1 MSWQDALQQS
11 CGREFRIGEIMLE
24 ELYIE
29 NLAVIEKACISFR
42 NAFHV
47 FTGETGAGKSILIHG
62 IQAVLGQRVSK
73 DWVRTGCDKAM
84 VTALFTNLSDEVVE
98 LLSGMA
104 VSVEERQVTLSRE
117 IRADGGSIGRINGK
131 TASVSALREIGML
144 LISIHGQHDNQ
155 ILLAPEHHLQVL
167 DEFGNDASHLTA
179 YQNVFRELQAT
190 ARELGKLKKEEQQR
204 KQRTALLKKQIS
216 EIGALN
222 PKEGE
227 EEELETALMQAEN
240 AERIMSGLG
249 GAAGILGGDTEESAV
264 EQLRMAMQLLREI
277 EDVYPDTDEL
287 TERLKAAV
295 IEVQDIAEELAGM
308 AEDIILDEEHT
319 QKLRSRYH
327 DINTVKKQ
335 FFCDFDELLQLY
347 KDAQKEMSGM
357 QEDDDRISELEAKKS
372 ALLAEVTEKANALSA
387 YREVSGQRF
396 VERVSEELR
405 FLDMPNVV
413 LTVQQEKG
421 KLTIQGRDSVT
432 FLISANKG
440 EAPKP
445 ISKIASG
452 GELSRIMLALKSVI
466 ADRDSIPTLIFDEI
480 DTGVSGKAAQKIG
493 IKLREISRSRQVL
506 CVTHLSQIAVMADTH
521 YMIEKHD
528 EDDRTV
534 TQVHLLDFDGR
545 VEEIARIMG
554 GENPSE
560 LMRENAREELK
571 RVAES

>member
-1 MSWQDALQQS
+1 
-11 CGREFRIGEIMLE
+11 MLE

-73 DWVRTGCDKAM
+73 DWVRTGCERAT
-84 VTALFTNLSDEVVE
+84 VTALFCDLSDEVME
-98 LLSGMA
+98 LLAEMA
-104 VSVEERQVTLSRE
+104 VSCDERQVTLTRE

-131 TASVSALREIGML
+131 TASVSALREIGTL

-155 ILLAPEHHLQVL
+155 ILLASEHHLQVL
-167 DEFGNDASHLTA
+167 DEFGGNPTFLTA
-179 YQNVFRELQAT
+179 YQKSFRQLQMI
-190 ARELGKLKKEEQQR
+190 ARELGKLKREEQYR
-204 KQRTALLKKQIS
+204 KQRAALLQKQIQ

-222 PKEGE
+222 PKQGE
-227 EEELETALMQAEN
+227 EDALETALIQAEN
-240 AERIMSGLG
+240 AERIVTSLST
-249 GAAGILGGDTEESAV
+249 AAGILNGEGDDSTV
-264 EQLRMAMQLLREI
+264 EQLHAAMQLLREI
-277 EDVYPDTDEL
+277 EDAFSGTEEL

-295 IEVQDIAEELAGM
+295 IEIKDIAEDLQHM
-308 AEDIILDEEHT
+308 ANGVSLDEARA
-319 QKLRSRYH
+319 QKLRQRYH
-327 DINTVKKQ
+327 AIAQVKKQ
-335 FFCDFDELLQLY
+335 FFCDFDELMTLY
-347 KDAQKEMSGM
+347 DSAKAEMETM
-357 QEDDDRISELEAKKS
+357 QEDDDRIAELEAQKQE
-372 ALLAEVTEKANALSA
+372 LLADVTEKARALSE
-387 YREVSGQRF
+387 YRAETGARF

-421 KLTIQGRDSVT
+421 KLTIQGRDTVT

-440 EAPKP
+440 ELPKA

-521 YMIEKHD
+521 YMIEKHT
-528 EDDRTV
+528 ENDRTV
-534 TQVHLLDFDGR
+534 TQVHLLDIDGR

-554 GENPSE
+554 GENPSS
-560 LMRENAREELK
+560 LMLENAREELK
-571 RVAES
+571 RVAEQDNT

>member
-1 MSWQDALQQS
+1 
-11 CGREFRIGEIMLE
+11 MLE

-73 DWVRTGCDKAM
+73 DWVRTGCQRAT
-84 VTALFTNLSDEVVE
+84 VTALFTNLQEDVIKLIENMG
-98 LLSGMA
+98 LSC
-104 VSVEERQVTLSRE
+104 EERQITLTRE

-131 TASVSALREIGML
+131 TASVSALREIGTL

-155 ILLAPEHHLQVL
+155 ILLNPEHHLQVL
-167 DEFGNDASHLTA
+167 DEFGGDASFLQA
-179 YQNVFRELQAT
+179 YQDSFRELQSV
-190 ARELGKLKKEEQQR
+190 ARELGKLKREEQNR
-204 KQRTALLKKQIS
+204 KQRTAILQKQIS

-222 PKEGE
+222 PKPNE
-227 EEELETALMQAEN
+227 EEDLENALMQAEN
-240 AERIMSGLG
+240 SEQIISGLSNASG
-249 GAAGILGGDTEESAV
+249 FLSADEGVADLV
-264 EQLRMAMQLLREI
+264 ENAMQQLRDI
-277 EDVYPDTDEL
+277 EDVYPHTSELMERLNAVLIEVKDIADEL
-287 TERLKAAV
+287 S
-295 IEVQDIAEELAGM
+295 GM
-308 AEDIILDEEHT
+308 ADSINLDEE
-319 QKLRSRYH
+319 KLQNMRNRYH
-327 DINTVKKQ
+327 AIRVAEKQ
-335 FFCDFDELLQLY
+335 FFCDFEQLLSMYENAQTELDSMHSDSERIQTLQ
-347 KDAQKEMSGM
+347 AQKEH
-357 QEDDDRISELEAKKS
+357 
-372 ALLAEVTEKANALSA
+372 LLNDVTEKAHELSN
-387 YREVSGQRF
+387 YREQTAQKF
-396 VERVSEELR
+396 VERVTEELR

-413 LTVQQEKG
+413 LSVAQEKG
-421 KLTIQGRDSVT
+421 KLTIQGMDSVT

-440 EAPKP
+440 ETPKP

-528 EDDRTV
+528 ENNRTV
-534 TQVHLLDFDGR
+534 TNVHLLDFDGR
-545 VEEIARIMG
+545 VQEIARIMG
-554 GENPSE
+554 GENPSD
-560 LMRENAREELK
+560 LMLENARMELK
-571 RVAES
+571 KVAESEVNTNGIS

>member
-1 MSWQDALQQS
+1 
-11 CGREFRIGEIMLE
+11 MLE

-29 NLAVIEKACISFR
+29 NLAVIERACISFR

-73 DWVRTGCDKAM
+73 DWVRTGCDRAV
-84 VTALFTNLSDEVVE
+84 VTALFTSLSDEVIHTLSE
-98 LLSGMA
+98 LSIDC
-104 VSVEERQVTLSRE
+104 EERQVTLTRE

-131 TASVSALREIGML
+131 TASVTALREIGML

-167 DEFGNDASHLTA
+167 DEFGGDDSHLSA
-179 YQNVFRELQAT
+179 YQDSFRKLQNT
-190 ARELGKLKKEEQQR
+190 ARELGKCKRDEQER
-204 KQRTALLKKQIS
+204 RHRAILLQKQIQ
-216 EIGALN
+216 EIGALQ
-222 PKEGE
+222 PKPGE
-227 EEELETALMQAEN
+227 EEELENALIQAEN
-240 AERIMSGLG
+240 AERILFSLG
-249 GAAGILGGDTEESAV
+249 TAAGILYNENDDCIV
-264 EQLRMAMQLLREI
+264 EMLHNSMQQLSDI
-277 EDVYPDTDEL
+277 EDVFQGLDEL
-287 TERLKAAV
+287 SERLKTV
-295 IEVQDIAEELAGM
+295 QIEIKDIAEDLQRFS
-308 AEDIILDEEHT
+308 DSVILDEAKA
-319 QKLRSRYH
+319 QKLRQRYH
-327 DINTVKKQ
+327 AISQVKKQ
-335 FFCDFDELLQLY
+335 FYCDFDGLIKLY
-347 KDAQKEMSGM
+347 EDAKQEMSSM
-357 QEDDDRISELEAKKS
+357 QMDSDRIAELEAQKK
-372 ALLAEVTEKANALSA
+372 ALLADVTEKAKALSD
-387 YREVSGQRF
+387 YREETGRRF

-413 LTVQQEKG
+413 LTVQQERG
-421 KLTIQGRDSVT
+421 KLTIQGMDSVT

-440 EAPKP
+440 ELPKP

-466 ADRDSIPTLIFDEI
+466 ADRDNIPTLIFDEI

-521 YMIEKHD
+521 YMIEKHT

-534 TQVHLLDFDGR
+534 TKVHLLDFDGR
-545 VEEIARIMG
+545 VAEIARIMG

-560 LMRENAREELK
+560 LMLENAREELR
-571 RVAES
+571 RVSENKE

>member
-1 MSWQDALQQS
+1 
-11 CGREFRIGEIMLE
+11 MLE

-29 NLAVIEKACISFR
+29 NLAVIEKACIDFG

-73 DWVRTGCDKAM
+73 DWVRTGCEKAT
-84 VTALFTNLSDEVVE
+84 VTALFTELSDEVME
-98 LLSGMA
+98 LLNGM
-104 VSVEERQVTLSRE
+104 SVDTEERQVTLTRE

-131 TASVSALREIGML
+131 TASVTSLREIGTL

-167 DEFGNDASHLTA
+167 DEFGGDPSFLTS
-179 YQNVFRELQAT
+179 YQEAFRELQMT
-190 ARELGKLKKEEQQR
+190 ARELGKLKKEDQQR
-204 KQRTALLKKQIS
+204 KQRTAILQKQIT

-227 EEELETALMQAEN
+227 EEALESALMQAEN
-240 AERIMSGLG
+240 AERILG
-249 GAAGILGGDTEESAV
+249 GLSGASGILGGDEESV
-264 EQLRMAMQLLREI
+264 TDLIRESMRQLQEI
-277 EDVYPDTDEL
+277 EDVYPETDEIM
-287 TERLKAAV
+287 ERLNAAL
-295 IEVQDIAEELAGM
+295 IEVKDIAEELSGM
-308 AEDIILDEEHT
+308 AENVVVDEERT

-327 DINTVKKQ
+327 AISVAKKQ
-335 FFCDFDELLQLY
+335 FFCDFDELRKLY
-347 KDAQKEMSGM
+347 ADAQEEMNTM
-357 QEDDDRISELEAKKS
+357 QEDDDRITALETRKSELLS
-372 ALLAEVTEKANALSA
+372 EVTEKAKALSD
-387 YREVSGQRF
+387 YREEAGKRF
-396 VERVSEELR
+396 VERVTEELR

-413 LTVQQEKG
+413 LTVEQEKG
-421 KLTIQGRDSVT
+421 KLTILGRDTVT

-440 EAPKP
+440 ETPRP

-521 YMIEKHD
+521 FMIEKHD
-528 EDDRTV
+528 ENDRTV
-534 TQVHLLDFDGR
+534 TQVHLLDFEGR
-545 VEEIARIMG
+545 AEEIARIMG

-560 LMRENAREELK
+560 LMRENAREELRK
-571 RVAES
+571 VLS

>member
-1 MSWQDALQQS
+1 
-11 CGREFRIGEIMLE
+11 MLE

-42 NAFHV
+42 SAFHV

-73 DWVRTGCDKAM
+73 DWVRTGCERAS
-84 VTALFTNLSDEVVE
+84 VTALFTELSAEVLE
-98 LLSGMA
+98 LLAEMGISC
-104 VSVEERQVTLSRE
+104 EERQITLTRE

-131 TASVSALREIGML
+131 TASVASLREIGMQ

-167 DEFGNDASHLTA
+167 DEFGGNPTFLTA
-179 YQNVFRELQAT
+179 YQKSFRQLQSI
-190 ARELGKLKKEEQQR
+190 ARELGKLKREEQYRRQR
-204 KQRTALLKKQIS
+204 IAALQRQIS
-216 EIGALN
+216 EIGALA

-227 EEELETALMQAEN
+227 EDALEEALMQAEN
-240 AERIMSGLG
+240 AERILGSLTGAASLLDSDG
-249 GAAGILGGDTEESAV
+249 GAVDLLQSAAG
-264 EQLRMAMQLLREI
+264 QLREI
-277 EDVYPDTDEL
+277 EDAFPQAEAY
-287 TERLKAAV
+287 TERLQAAV
-295 IEVQDIAEELAGM
+295 IELRDIAQDLERLSDGVN
-308 AEDIILDEEHT
+308 LDENHF
-319 QKLRSRYH
+319 QRLRQRYH
-327 DINTVKKQ
+327 AIGQVKKQ
-335 FFCDFDELLQLY
+335 FYCDFDGLLKLY
-347 KDAQKEMSGM
+347 EDARAEMETIGE
-357 QEDDDRISELEAKKS
+357 EDQRIAELEEQKQ
-372 ALLAEVTEKANALSA
+372 ALLADVTEKARALSA
-387 YREVSGQRF
+387 YREETGQRF

-421 KLTIQGRDSVT
+421 KLTIQGRDNVS

-440 EAPKP
+440 ETPKP
-445 ISKIASG
+445 ISRIASG

-521 YMIEKHD
+521 YMIEKHT
-528 EDDRTV
+528 EHERTV

-554 GENPSE
+554 GENPSA
-560 LMRENAREELK
+560 LMLENAREELR
-571 RVAES
+571 RVAAS

>member
-1 MSWQDALQQS
+1 
-11 CGREFRIGEIMLE
+11 MLE

-42 NAFHV
+42 SAFHV

-73 DWVRTGCDKAM
+73 DWVRTGCDKAS
-84 VTALFTNLSDEVVE
+84 VTALFTGLSDDVID
-98 LLSGMA
+98 LLTEMA
-104 VSVEERQVTLSRE
+104 IDCDERQVTLTRE

-167 DEFGNDASHLTA
+167 DEFGGDPTFLEQ
-179 YQNVFRELQAT
+179 YQKSFRQLQT
-190 ARELGKLKKEEQQR
+190 IARELGKLKKEEQYRQQR
-204 KQRTALLKKQIS
+204 SALLQKQIT
-216 EIGALN
+216 EIGTLN
-222 PKEGE
+222 PKPGE
-227 EEELETALMQAEN
+227 EDELENALMQAEN
-240 AERIMSGLG
+240 AERIIAGLG
-249 GAAGILGGDTEESAV
+249 GAAGMLAAEEGIAD
-264 EQLRMAMQLLREI
+264 QLEGVMQLLDDI

-287 TERLKAAV
+287 RERLKAAV
-295 IEVQDIAEELAGM
+295 IEVKDIAEELSGR
-308 AEDIILDEEHT
+308 AEDVNIDEEKA
-319 QKLRSRYH
+319 QKLRARYH
-327 DINTVKKQ
+327 AINTVKKQ
-335 FFCDFDELLQLY
+335 FFCDFDELLALY
-347 KDAQKEMSGM
+347 ENAKAEMDSM
-357 QEDDDRISELEAKKS
+357 QGEDDRIAELEAQK
-372 ALLAEVTEKANALSA
+372 AQLLNDVTEKAHALSA
-387 YREVSGQRF
+387 YREETAERF

-413 LTVQQEKG
+413 LSVQHDKG
-421 KLTIQGRDSVT
+421 KLTIQGMDTVT

-440 EAPKP
+440 EIPKP

-480 DTGVSGKAAQKIG
+480 DTGVSGRAAQKIG

-506 CVTHLSQIAVMADTH
+506 CVTHLSQIAVMADTQF
-521 YMIEKHD
+521 MIEKHD
-528 EDDRTV
+528 ENDRTV
-534 TQVHLLDFDGR
+534 TQVHLLDFEGR
-545 VEEIARIMG
+545 VQEIARIMG

-560 LMRENAREELK
+560 LMLRNAREELM
-571 RVAES
+571 RVQEGT

>member
-1 MSWQDALQQS
+1 
-11 CGREFRIGEIMLE
+11 MLE

-42 NAFHV
+42 DAFHV

-73 DWVRTGCDKAM
+73 DWVRTGCDRAS
-84 VTALFTNLSDEVVE
+84 VTALFTNLSEEAME
-98 LLSGMA
+98 LLAEMA
-104 VSVEERQVTLSRE
+104 VACDERQVTLTRE

-131 TASVSALREIGML
+131 TASVSALREIGTL

-155 ILLAPEHHLQVL
+155 ILLSPEHHLQVL
-167 DEFGNDASHLTA
+167 DEFGGNPTFLTA
-179 YQNVFRELQAT
+179 YQKSFRQLQT
-190 ARELGKLKKEEQQR
+190 IARELGKLKREEQYRRQRALLLR
-204 KQRTALLKKQIS
+204 KQIQ
-216 EIGALN
+216 EIGALQ
-222 PKEGE
+222 PKPGE
-227 EEELETALMQAEN
+227 EEKLENALMQAEN
-240 AERIMSGLG
+240 AERILSGLNN
-249 GAAGILGGDTEESAV
+249 AAGILNGEGEDCVV
-264 EQLRMAMQLLREI
+264 EMLQASMQQLREI
-277 EDVYPDTDEL
+277 EDAYSGTDEL
-287 TERLKAAV
+287 MERLKAAV
-295 IEVQDIAEELAGM
+295 IEIKDISEDLQHM
-308 AEDIILDEEHT
+308 ADGVSLDEARA
-319 QKLRSRYH
+319 QKLRQRYNA
-327 DINTVKKQ
+327 ISQVKKQ
-335 FFCDFDELLQLY
+335 FFCDFDELLKLY
-347 KDAQKEMSGM
+347 DSAVSEMENM
-357 QEDDDRISELEAKKS
+357 QEDDDRISALEEQKQE
-372 ALLAEVTEKANALSA
+372 LLADVTEKARALSD
-387 YREVSGQRF
+387 YREETGTRF

-421 KLTIQGRDSVT
+421 KLTIQGRDTVT

-440 EAPKP
+440 ELPKP

-521 YMIEKHD
+521 YMIEKHT
-528 EDDRTV
+528 ENDRTV

-545 VEEIARIMG
+545 TEEIARIMG
-554 GENPSE
+554 GDNPSA
-560 LMRENAREELK
+560 LMLENAREELK
-571 RVAES
+571 RVAEGKN

>member
-1 MSWQDALQQS
+1 
-11 CGREFRIGEIMLE
+11 MLE

-29 NLAVIEKACISFR
+29 NLAVIERACISFR

-73 DWVRTGCDKAM
+73 DWVRTGCDRAS
-84 VTALFTNLSDEVVE
+84 VTALFTDLSDEVME
-98 LLSGMA
+98 LLAEMA
-104 VSVEERQVTLSRE
+104 VSCDERQVTLTRE

-131 TASVSALREIGML
+131 TASVSSLREIGTL

-167 DEFGNDASHLTA
+167 DEFGGNPTFLTA
-179 YQNVFRELQAT
+179 YQKSFRQLQNI
-190 ARELGKLKKEEQQR
+190 ARELGKLRREEQYR
-204 KQRTALLKKQIS
+204 KQRAALLQKQIQ
-216 EIGALN
+216 EIGALQ
-222 PKEGE
+222 PKPNE
-227 EEELETALMQAEN
+227 EDELENALMQAEN
-240 AERIMSGLG
+240 AERIMNGLST
-249 GAAGILGGDTEESAV
+249 AAGILYGEESVVEMLHASMQQLRDIEDAYSGTEE
-264 EQLRMAMQLLREI
+264 LM
-277 EDVYPDTDEL
+277 
-287 TERLKAAV
+287 ERLKAAV
-295 IEVQDIAEELAGM
+295 IEIKDISEDLQRM
-308 AEDIILDEEHT
+308 ADSVSLDEAKA
-319 QKLRSRYH
+319 QKLRQRYH
-327 DINTVKKQ
+327 AIAQVKKQ
-335 FFCDFDELLQLY
+335 FFCDFDELLTIY
-347 KDAQKEMSGM
+347 DSAVAEMETM
-357 QEDDDRISELEAKKS
+357 QEDDDRINELEAQKKE
-372 ALLAEVTEKANALSA
+372 LLADVTEKAHALSA
-387 YREVSGQRF
+387 YREETGSRF

-421 KLTIQGRDSVT
+421 KLTIQGMDNVS

-440 EAPKP
+440 ETPKP
-445 ISKIASG
+445 IAKIASG

-521 YMIEKHD
+521 YMIEKHT
-528 EDDRTV
+528 ENDRTV
-534 TQVHLLDFDGR
+534 TQVHLLDENGR

-560 LMRENAREELK
+560 LMLQNAREELH
-571 RVAES
+571 RVAMQ

>member
-1 MSWQDALQQS
+1 
-11 CGREFRIGEIMLE
+11 MLE

-29 NLAVIEKACISFR
+29 NLAVIEKACIDFG

-73 DWVRTGCDKAM
+73 DWVRTGCEKAT
-84 VTALFTNLSDEVVE
+84 VTALFTELSDEVME
-98 LLSGMA
+98 LLNGM
-104 VSVEERQVTLSRE
+104 SVDTEERQVTLTRE

-131 TASVSALREIGML
+131 TASVTSLREIGTL

-167 DEFGNDASHLTA
+167 DEFGGDPSFLTS
-179 YQNVFRELQAT
+179 YQEAFRELQMT
-190 ARELGKLKKEEQQR
+190 ARELGKLKKEDQQR
-204 KQRTALLKKQIS
+204 KQRTAILQKQIT

-227 EEELETALMQAEN
+227 EEALESALMQAEN
-240 AERIMSGLG
+240 AERILG
-249 GAAGILGGDTEESAV
+249 GLSGASGILGGDEESV
-264 EQLRMAMQLLREI
+264 TDLIRESMRQLQEI
-277 EDVYPDTDEL
+277 EDVYPETDEIM
-287 TERLKAAV
+287 ERLNAAL
-295 IEVQDIAEELAGM
+295 IEVKDIAEELSGM
-308 AEDIILDEEHT
+308 AENVVVDEERT

-327 DINTVKKQ
+327 AISVAKKQ
-335 FFCDFDELLQLY
+335 FFCDFDELRKLY
-347 KDAQKEMSGM
+347 ADAQEEMNTM
-357 QEDDDRISELEAKKS
+357 QEDDDRITALETRKS
-372 ALLAEVTEKANALSA
+372 GLLSEVTEKAKALSD
-387 YREVSGQRF
+387 YREEAGKRF
-396 VERVSEELR
+396 VERVTEELR

-413 LTVQQEKG
+413 LTVEQEKG
-421 KLTIQGRDSVT
+421 KLTILGRDTVT

-440 EAPKP
+440 ETPRP

-521 YMIEKHD
+521 FMIEKHD
-528 EDDRTV
+528 ENDRTV
-534 TQVHLLDFDGR
+534 TQVHLLDFEGR
-545 VEEIARIMG
+545 AEEIARIMG

-560 LMRENAREELK
+560 LMRENAREELRK
-571 RVAES
+571 VLS

>member
-1 MSWQDALQQS
+1 
-11 CGREFRIGEIMLE
+11 MLE

-29 NLAVIEKACISFR
+29 NLAVIEKACIDFG

-73 DWVRTGCDKAM
+73 DWVRTGCEKAT
-84 VTALFTNLSDEVVE
+84 VTALFTELSDEVME
-98 LLSGMA
+98 LLNGM
-104 VSVEERQVTLSRE
+104 SVDTEERQVTLTRE

-131 TASVSALREIGML
+131 TASVTSLREIGTL

-167 DEFGNDASHLTA
+167 DEFGGDSSFLTS
-179 YQNVFRELQAT
+179 YQEAFRELQMT
-190 ARELGKLKKEEQQR
+190 ARELGKLKKEDQQR
-204 KQRTALLKKQIS
+204 KQRTAILQKQIT
-216 EIGALN
+216 ENGALN

-227 EEELETALMQAEN
+227 EEALESALMQAEN
-240 AERIMSGLG
+240 AERILG
-249 GAAGILGGDTEESAV
+249 GLSGASGILGGDEESV
-264 EQLRMAMQLLREI
+264 TDLIRESMRQLQEI
-277 EDVYPDTDEL
+277 EDVYPETDEIM
-287 TERLKAAV
+287 ERLNAAL
-295 IEVQDIAEELAGM
+295 IEVKDIAEELSGM
-308 AEDIILDEEHT
+308 AENVVVDEERT

-327 DINTVKKQ
+327 AISVAKKQ
-335 FFCDFDELLQLY
+335 FFCDFDELRKLY
-347 KDAQKEMSGM
+347 ADAQEEMNTM
-357 QEDDDRISELEAKKS
+357 QEDDDRITALETRKSELLS
-372 ALLAEVTEKANALSA
+372 EVTEKAKALSD
-387 YREVSGQRF
+387 YREEAGKRF
-396 VERVSEELR
+396 VERVTEELR

-413 LTVQQEKG
+413 LTVEQEKG
-421 KLTIQGRDSVT
+421 KLTILGRDTVT

-440 EAPKP
+440 ETPRP

-521 YMIEKHD
+521 FMIEKHD
-528 EDDRTV
+528 ENDRTV
-534 TQVHLLDFDGR
+534 TQVHLLDFEGR
-545 VEEIARIMG
+545 AEEIARIMG

-560 LMRENAREELK
+560 LMRENAREELRK
-571 RVAES
+571 VLS